1 MSARLAF
8 SEMAIKIAVADSHST
23 GKTTFLQRAERALKD
38 AGHAVAYVHDSAADA
53 QELGFPILTGHD
65 FGSTAWLMARA
76 IELECEAALK
86 HEVILV
92 DRPVHDALG
101 YLLAALQHSQR
112 SIEPDHMRTLETIC
126 QGWAAQY
133 DLLFLTSIDP
143 SIPLGEGRDPDLGF
157 RTLASEKVRDV
168 IERFFP
174 GRWLS
179 LGDDSMD
186 RVLTAAKAHSHQDR
200 SN

>member
-1 MSARLAF
+1 MSARLT
-8 SEMAIKIAVADSHST
+8 SSKMAIKVAVAGSHST
-23 GKTTFLQRAERALKD
+23 GKTTFLQRAQRALKD
-38 AGHAVAYVHDSAADA
+38 AGHTVAYVHDSAADA
-53 QELGFPILTGHD
+53 QELGFPILTGHN

-76 IELECEAALK
+76 IQSESEAALK
-86 HEVILV
+86 HDVILV

-101 YLLAALQHSQR
+101 YLLAALQYSER
-112 SIEPDHMRTLETIC
+112 SIAPDQMRTLETIC
-126 QGWAAQY
+126 EGWATQY

-174 GRWLS
+174 SRWFS

-186 RVLTAAKAHSHQDR
+186 RVLTAAKAHSHRDR